1 MRSLGSTLIFLIA
14 LAAVAGRAEAHVPLF
29 APRVSLSLAL
39 DWNKM
44 ARTALSR
51 PAAPA
56 TVVARKHDT
65 PKLAVTGATVAT
77 TADVS
82 RATIARVEA
91 YARLVVT
98 PSYTAP
104 EPVQRE
110 RLFRA
115 AFVMP
120 YAPYL
125 GCYGAL
131 LTVQSDL
138 LLR

>member
-1 MRSLGSTLIFLIA
+1 MRAVASTLAFLIA
-14 LAAVAGRAEAHVPLF
+14 VTALAERAEAHVPLF

-44 ARTALSR
+44 AREALSR
-51 PAAPA
+51 PVSPA
-56 TVVARKHDT
+56 TVVARKHDA
-65 PKLAVTGATVAT
+65 PKLAVTGAAVAAT
-77 TADVS
+77 PDVA
-82 RATIARVEA
+82 RATVGKIEA
-91 YARLVVT
+91 YTRLVVT
-98 PSYTAP
+98 PSYTASA
-104 EPVQRE
+104 EVQRG

-131 LTVQSDL
+131 LTVQTDA